1 MGGARETGS
10 GTRDLIRFSFHGRC
24 PYGVGCP
31 FRGGSS
37 PLRDL
42 LRGALTDPGGIFKG
56 LRIAGGGWI
65 STLLLS
71 SSFGWD
77 GAQRPSSAAAAGA
90 PTQVAPDAGRM
101 LGLFT
106 GATQETRRG
115 ERLPPPKTKCVK
127 K

>member
-1 MGGARETGS
+1 MILFAFLFTGGAPT
-10 GTRDLIRFSFHGRC
+10 
-24 PYGVGCP
+24 GVGCP

-77 GAQRPSSAAAAGA
+77 GTQRPSSAAAAGA
-90 PTQVAPDAGRM
+90 LTLDAPDAGRM
-101 LGLFT
+101 LGLLEGT
-106 GATQETRRG
+106 TQVVRRG
-115 ERLPPPKTKCVK
+115 EHCPLPEQNVNDT
-127 K
+127 